1 MSIKRIHELAT
12 LEPEKDPGAET
23 MAVPT
28 KKDLWPQ
35 HGSIVFN
42 EVSLKYRCVRYNLGR
57 TARVDTVSSENLDP
71 ALKGIS
77 FSVKGGQKIGICGRT
92 GSGKSSTGMRDSHS
106 ERRTF

>member
-1 MSIKRIHELAT
+1 
-12 LEPEKDPGAET
+12 

-28 KKDLWPQ
+28 KKELWPQ

-42 EVSLKYRCVRYNLGR
+42 EVSLKYRCVPHHHYHNVQADIV
-57 TARVDTVSSENLDP
+57 TSENLEP

-92 GSGKSSTGMRDSHS
+92 GSGKSSTGMRDSPS
-106 ERRTF
+106 EKCSF